1 MNTNSQFEVL
11 ADTRR
16 RRLLQGGAAGAALA
30 LTGGLARAAAP
41 FSIRR
46 ARFGI
51 TEDFYLPKAK
61 QVTLVPFTR
70 VLFQESGDCT
80 LQPNGMVRI
89 DSTGLYRVV
98 LGLDWVAQN
107 GTDIDLRLYG
117 IRRKIVGA
125 PPEPTLKDD
134 RLASADIPGSDAP
147 RVGRYQGT
155 WSPGTIPLGGI
166 ASTEVSAAPLG
177 VVAVGDVVMASH
189 TGVADAAIGAEAV
202 NALIVQAKVVAA
214 DRIRV
219 TIYNPS
225 IAGGVAVPAGNLR
238 VVAMNAVESRG
249 ESADAWQVV
258 HTASEVLNAG
268 EMIYA
273 IGRNKGIAND
283 YIQATDTTFL
293 QIERF
298 G

>member
-1 MNTNSQFEVL
+1 MNANSQIEVL
-11 ADTRR
+11 AGAR
-16 RRLLQGGAAGAALA
+16 RRLLRCGAAGVALA
-30 LTGGLARAAAP
+30 LAGGWARGATP
-41 FSIRR
+41 FAIRR

-61 QVTLVPFTR
+61 MVTLVPFTK
-70 VLFQESGDCT
+70 VVFQESSDCT
-80 LQPNGMVRI
+80 LQANGMVRI
-89 DSTGLYRVV
+89 NVAGLYRVV

-117 IRRKIVGA
+117 IRRKRVGA

-155 WSPGTIPLGGI
+155 WSPGVIPLGGI
-166 ASTEVSAAPLG
+166 VSTEVSVVPLG
-177 VVAVGDVVMASH
+177 VASIGDVVMASH
-189 TGVADAAIGAEAV
+189 TGVADAAIGSQAV
-202 NALIVQAKVVAA
+202 DALIVQAKVVGA
-214 DRIRV
+214 DRVRV

-225 IAGGVAVPAGNLR
+225 MAGGVAVPTGDLR

-258 HTASEVLNAG
+258 HTASEVLKAG

-273 IGRNKGIAND
+273 VGRNKGMAND
-283 YIQATDTTFL
+283 FIQATDTTFL

>member
-1 MNTNSQFEVL
+1 MNLWRGDSMGSE
-11 ADTRR
+11 RR
-16 RRLLQGGAAGAALA
+16 RMALRCAAAGLLVPAVGWPAIAA
-30 LTGGLARAAAP
+30 TP
-41 FSIRR
+41 FAIRR
-46 ARFGI
+46 ARFGLL
-51 TEDFYLPKAK
+51 EDFHLPKADL
-61 QVTLVPFTR
+61 VTLVPFTK
-70 VLFQESGDCT
+70 VVFQESADCS

-89 DSTGLYRVV
+89 NVGGLYRAV

-117 IRRKIVGA
+117 IRRKHVGA
-125 PPEPTLKDD
+125 PPQPTLKDD

-147 RVGRYQGT
+147 RMARFQGG
-155 WSPGTIPLGGI
+155 WAPGSVPLGGI
-166 ASTEVSAAPLG
+166 VATELTVEPPG
-177 VVAVGDVVMASH
+177 IVAIGDMVMAAH
-189 TGVADAAIGAEAV
+189 TSVADGVIGAEAAD
-202 NALIVQAKVVAA
+202 ALIVRGRVVAA

-225 IAGGVAVPAGNLR
+225 IAGGVFVPPGELR
-238 VVAMNAVESRG
+238 VLAMNAVETRG

-258 HTASEVLNAG
+258 HTASEVLKAG

-273 IGRNKGIAND
+273 IGRNKGMAND